1 MGKGRGTDMLEND
14 HLILRDFLQSDMEK
28 RIDWEQS
35 ETEWQLWDAPWEYE
49 GLTPEERREELEE
62 YIRTMQG
69 WAERCQSLSPDAM
82 RYSFQ
87 IVIKEENRYIG
98 WVNAYDIDDAYC
110 YTEGEGHC
118 TVGIDIPDREA
129 RGKGFGRQAL
139 TLFIDYLLMRGVKE
153 IYTQTWSGNQRMIH
167 IAEKMGFEECDRKKE
182 IRMVR
187 GERYDGLTFRLN
199 KKRYEEYKGR

>member
-1 MGKGRGTDMLEND
+1 MLEND

-28 RIDWEQS
+28 RIDWEQN

-49 GLTPEERREELEE
+49 GLTAEERREELEE

-129 RGKGFGRQAL
+129 RGKGYGRQAL

-167 IAEKMGFEECDRKKE
+167 IAEKMGFEECDRKE
-182 IRMVR
+182 GIRMVR

-199 KKRYEEYKGR
+199 LKCFRNKWQNIG

>member
-1 MGKGRGTDMLEND
+1 MLEND
-14 HLILRDFLQSDMEK
+14 HLILRDFLQSDIEK
-28 RIDWEQS
+28 RIDWEQN

-49 GLTPEERREELEE
+49 GLTAEEKRLELEE

-87 IVIKEENRYIG
+87 IVVKEENRYIG

-118 TVGIDIPDREA
+118 TVGIDIPDGEA

-139 TLFIDYLLMRGVKE
+139 ALFIDYFLIHGIKE
-153 IYTQTWSGNQRMIH
+153 IYTQTWSGNKRMIH
-167 IAEKMGFEECDRKKE
+167 IAEKMGFEECDRKKG

-199 KKRYEEYKGR
+199 LECFSNKSTKIG

>member
-1 MGKGRGTDMLEND
+1 MLENEN
-14 HLILRDFLQSDMEK
+14 LILRDFLQADIEK
-28 RIDWEQS
+28 RVYWEQS

-49 GLTPEERREELEE
+49 GLTAEERRMELEE

-69 WAERCQSLSPDAM
+69 WVANSQNLSPEAM

-87 IVIKEENRYIG
+87 IALNNDANTYIG

-110 YTEGEGHC
+110 YTESEGHC

-139 TLFIDYLLMRGVKE
+139 TMFIDYLLMRGMKE
-153 IYTQTWSGNQRMIH
+153 IYTQTWSGNGRMIH
-167 IAEKMGFEECDRKKE
+167 IAEKLGFEECNRKKN
-182 IRMVR
+182 IRVVR
-187 GERYDGLTFRLN
+187 GKHYDGLTFKLN
-199 KKRYEEYKGR
+199 LERYERLREV